1 MIKLVASACIEA
13 SAEIVWARLAK
24 LEYIQLWS
32 EPILSA
38 RCEGAVSQG
47 VGAQRTC
54 ELKGHV
60 TIKEHWVAWDEGRS
74 FAYEGFG
81 IPLMKRA
88 ANRWSVHPQGE
99 RSLLTSEAELEIKGG
114 IFGKLLE
121 AILAPMIRRMA
132 PSALAPFKYF
142 VEHGHPY
149 EGKVSELPRVPAAC

>member
-1 MIKLVASACIEA
+1 MIKLFASACIEA
-13 SAEIVWARLAK
+13 PAEIVWARLAK
-24 LEYIQLWS
+24 LEDIQLWS
-32 EPILSA
+32 GPVLRA

-60 TIKEHWVAWDEGRS
+60 TIKERWVAWDEGRS
-74 FAYEGFG
+74 FAYQGFG

-88 ANRWSVHPQGE
+88 ANRWSVLPQGE

-114 IFGKLLE
+114 IFWRLLE
-121 AILAPMIRRMA
+121 TILAPMMQRMA

-149 EGKVSELPRVPAAC
+149 EGDGSELPRVPATC